1 MKPVLGERR
10 DVSLLFDKNLNIFL
24 LPCEVLDNVL
34 FMAYGTAR
42 FLQQNKELD
51 INTHAGVGRHTNTQF
66 STHLCSGLTFPY
78 TLLCPLHSFEI
89 ALQ

>member
-42 FLQQNKELD
+42 FLQQNKEQQPKSW
-51 INTHAGVGRHTNTQF
+51 V
-66 STHLCSGLTFPY
+66 
-78 TLLCPLHSFEI
+78 
-89 ALQ
+89 